1 MVNCHKPKWDAKW
14 PPRTGI
20 WQEYGSFTT
29 WHNSDTEARFGA
41 RSLMDTPDGCCQVPR
56 LRVMLIGKA
65 TLSLLFHDLSCF
77 IQHGNGIARTKWAS
91 MYTIYIYTRIYV
103 YYVYIYT
110 YIWILYVY
118 IYKCICIFI
127 YIYIYA
133 WENHGT
139 SSRHGKS
146 SRKRHVDDTR
156 GYESGC
162 VSVAAHVLH
171 AQILALCCRYRRFA
185 LIRLVIC
192 SVWLLTWQWKIPIY
206 RRFSNQ
212 NPSLKLHVCL
222 PEGFSGLYNPWSGRL
237 AHCFLSVSGGTKYHP
252 LSLAGYVGLAIVW
265 LWTGTW
271 LNDQFCHESWGYI
284 YIYT

>member
-1 MVNCHKPKWDAKW
+1 MWK
-14 PPRTGI
+14 R
-20 WQEYGSFTT
+20 
-29 WHNSDTEARFGA
+29 
-41 RSLMDTPDGCCQVPR
+41 LCCE
-56 LRVMLIGKA
+56 
-65 TLSLLFHDLSCF
+65 C
-77 IQHGNGIARTKWAS
+77 
-91 MYTIYIYTRIYV
+91 
-103 YYVYIYT
+103 
-110 YIWILYVY
+110 LY
-118 IYKCICIFI
+118 I
-127 YIYIYA
+127 YIYIYGYYMYTYINVYVYIYIYIYMYMYGKIMEHHPDMESRP
-133 WENHGT
+133 ENAMF
-139 SSRHGKS
+139 
-146 SRKRHVDDTR
+146 DDTR

-271 LNDQFCHESWGYI
+271 LNDQFCLESWGYI
-284 YIYT
+284 YIYITCFINTVYIHYIYICISR

>member
-1 MVNCHKPKWDAKW
+1 MWTAPHVKKTVLWV
-14 PPRTGI
+14 
-20 WQEYGSFTT
+20 F
-29 WHNSDTEARFGA
+29 
-41 RSLMDTPDGCCQVPR
+41 
-56 LRVMLIGKA
+56 
-65 TLSLLFHDLSCF
+65 
-77 IQHGNGIARTKWAS
+77 
-91 MYTIYIYTRIYV
+91 IYIHI
-103 YYVYIYT
+103 

-118 IYKCICIFI
+118 IYKCICI
-127 YIYIYA
+127 YIYMYGKIMEHHPDMESRP
-133 WENHGT
+133 ENAMF
-139 SSRHGKS
+139 
-146 SRKRHVDDTR
+146 DDTR

-271 LNDQFCHESWGYI
+271 LNDQFCHESWGRSTSGSTSTRGSIQAPRHYI
-284 YIYT
+284 RSHVQDDLSILRIFGICVIYHEIGLRDSHCGTDS